1 MIPRCDGNA
10 CDRFLRWRWM
20 WKQVES
26 VRASAAD
33 NGSEM
38 VQDTSEG
45 ERSMLAVRVIAFVF
59 LGITTVAS
67 ARVTSITIAAVEPFA
82 PGTTFGS
89 AGEYQRV
96 RGTFKG
102 EVDPTD
108 ARNRV
113 IANIDKAPRNA
124 AGKVEYEADFFM
136 LRPADAQ
143 RANGK
148 LIYDVTN
155 RGRLNFH
162 WRFTEAKRR
171 SNDPRTVEDA
181 GDGLFF
187 RQGYTFVWSGW
198 DPEAP
203 TRGNGLAM
211 KAVVATD
218 GGAPITKLIREE
230 FVSGTRDRSEG
241 DGGSRTEG
249 HVFRLFYDPA
259 SLDQST
265 AKLTVRRTN
274 ASPRREIP
282 AAGWAYIGN
291 RGIQLLPVG
300 TQPEPGSLYEFH
312 YVAKDPRV
320 LGLGMAATRD
330 LISFLRYETADVQGG
345 PHPAQRTMSRALAF
359 GSSQSGRFLR
369 DFVRD
374 GFNQDGSGRKVFD
387 AVMAH
392 TAGSGG
398 VFLNEA
404 FAQPN
409 RTSTQHEDHT
419 FPESTFPFSTARV
432 SDPVT
437 GKTGALFRGDG
448 FDPLWMETNTSTEYW
463 QKGASLLL
471 TDPLGTRDLEL
482 PANAR
487 AYLIASTQHNAT
499 YDMNVSHGSCVNA
512 RNPHAVTP
520 LQRALFVALDEWV
533 DGKAP
538 PASRTPR
545 LRDGTLTAPEKL
557 NLPKIPGIQA
567 APRFNEIAVIKDW
580 TKPEIDMTKP
590 YRILVPQVDADGNET
605 AGVLMP
611 DIAVPVATHT
621 GWNQY
626 RSPYPDGEACD
637 RDGTYAPFA
646 RTRAERESRGDP
658 RPSLEERYGT
668 HAEYVRRY
676 EAVVQG
682 LVKERLL
689 LAEDAQRYMA
699 RVRSDEV
706 AKLFSPSVVGEV
718 R

>member
-1 MIPRCDGNA
+1 MIMFA
-10 CDRFLRWRWM
+10 LRAAAF
-20 WKQVES
+20 VL
-26 VRASAAD
+26 VLASAA
-33 NGSEM
+33 
-38 VQDTSEG
+38 V
-45 ERSMLAVRVIAFVF
+45 
-59 LGITTVAS
+59 S
-67 ARVTSITIAAVEPFA
+67 ARVTSISVSAVEPFA
-82 PGTTFGS
+82 PGSTFGD
-89 AGEYQRV
+89 AGAYERV

-102 EVDPTD
+102 ELDPRD

-113 IANIDKAPRNA
+113 IANIDKAPRNS
-124 AGKVEYEADFFM
+124 AGNVEYEADFFM
-136 LRPADAQ
+136 LRPADAE

-171 SNDPRTVEDA
+171 SNDPRSLDDV

-198 DPEAP
+198 DPDAP

-211 KAVVATD
+211 KRVVAANAD
-218 GGAPITKLIREE
+218 GPITRAIREE
-230 FVSGTRDRSEG
+230 FVAGTRNRGGG
-241 DGGSRTEG
+241 DGGSGSEG
-249 HVFRLFYDPA
+249 HVFRLSYEPA

-282 AAGWAYIGN
+282 ASEWAYAGS
-291 RGIQLLPVG
+291 RGIRLLPAG

-312 YVAKDPRV
+312 YVAKNPRV
-320 LGLGMAATRD
+320 LAIGMAAARD
-330 LISFLRYETADVQGG
+330 LVAFLRYEAADAKGTAN
-345 PHPAQRTMSRALAF
+345 PARAKVTRALAF

-374 GFNQDGSGRKVFD
+374 GFNQDEAARKVFD
-387 AVMAH
+387 GVMAH
-392 TAGSGG
+392 TAGAGG

-432 SDPVT
+432 TDPVS

-463 QKGASLLL
+463 QKGASLLV
-471 TDPLGTRDLEL
+471 TDPLGTRDLDL
-482 PANAR
+482 PPNVR

-499 YDMNVSHGSCVNA
+499 YSMSSTRGSCVNA
-512 RNPHAVTP
+512 RNPHGVTP

-545 LRDGTLTAPEKL
+545 LGDGTLTAPEKIRF
-557 NLPKIPGIQA
+557 PAIPGIQA
-567 APRFNEIAVIKDW
+567 APRSNVIAVIRDW
-580 TKPEIDMTKP
+580 TKPDIDTARP
-590 YRILVPQVDADGNET
+590 YRILVPQVDADGNDR
-605 AGVLMP
+605 AGVLLP
-611 DIAVPVATHT
+611 DIAVPIGTHT
-621 GWNQY
+621 GWNQF
-626 RSPYPDGEACD
+626 RAPFPEGETCD
-637 RDGTYAPFA
+637 RDGSYAPFA
-646 RTRAERESRGDP
+646 RTRAEREARGDP

-676 EAVVQG
+676 DAAVHQ
-682 LVKERLL
+682 LVKDRLL
-689 LAEDAQRYMA
+689 LPGDAQRYLA
-699 RVRSDEV
+699 RVRSDEI
-706 AKLFSPSVVGEV
+706 AKLFPPPVVGTLTSP
-718 R
+718 

>member
-1 MIPRCDGNA
+1 
-10 CDRFLRWRWM
+10 
-20 WKQVES
+20 
-26 VRASAAD
+26 
-33 NGSEM
+33 
-38 VQDTSEG
+38 
-45 ERSMLAVRVIAFVF
+45 MLAVRVIAFVF

-124 AGKVEYEADFFM
+124 AGKVEDQADFFM

-218 GGAPITKLIREE
+218 GGARITKLIREE

-241 DGGSRTEG
+241 DGGSRPKGTSSGCSTIPQVSTRARRSSRCGERTRVRG
-249 HVFRLFYDPA
+249 GRYRLPDG
-259 SLDQST
+259 
-265 AKLTVRRTN
+265 LTSAIAAFSFCRWALNRNRGRSMNFTTSRRTRACS
-274 ASPRREIP
+274 AS
-282 AAGWAYIGN
+282 AW
-291 RGIQLLPVG
+291 
-300 TQPEPGSLYEFH
+300 
-312 YVAKDPRV
+312 
-320 LGLGMAATRD
+320 RD
-330 LISFLRYETADVQGG
+330 ARLILFLRYETADVQGG
-345 PHPAQRTMSRALAF
+345 PNPAQRTMSRALAF

-448 FDPLWMETNTSTEYW
+448 FDPLWMETNTSTSIGR
-463 QKGASLLL
+463 KALRSC
-471 TDPLGTRDLEL
+471 L
-482 PANAR
+482 PIRSGR
-487 AYLIASTQHNAT
+487 AISSSRQ
-499 YDMNVSHGSCVNA
+499 MRVPISSRA
-512 RNPHAVTP
+512 RNTT
-520 LQRALFVALDEWV
+520 QR
-533 DGKAP
+533 
-538 PASRTPR
+538 T
-545 LRDGTLTAPEKL
+545 T
-557 NLPKIPGIQA
+557 
-567 APRFNEIAVIKDW
+567 
-580 TKPEIDMTKP
+580 
-590 YRILVPQVDADGNET
+590 
-605 AGVLMP
+605 
-611 DIAVPVATHT
+611 
-621 GWNQY
+621 
-626 RSPYPDGEACD
+626 
-637 RDGTYAPFA
+637 
-646 RTRAERESRGDP
+646 
-658 RPSLEERYGT
+658 
-668 HAEYVRRY
+668 
-676 EAVVQG
+676 
-682 LVKERLL
+682 
-689 LAEDAQRYMA
+689 
-699 RVRSDEV
+699 
-706 AKLFSPSVVGEV
+706 
-718 R
+718 